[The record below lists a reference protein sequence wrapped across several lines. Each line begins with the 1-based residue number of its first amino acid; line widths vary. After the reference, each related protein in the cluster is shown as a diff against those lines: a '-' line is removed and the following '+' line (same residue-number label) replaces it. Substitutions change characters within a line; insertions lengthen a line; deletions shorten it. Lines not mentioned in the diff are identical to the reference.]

1 MLVRE
6 YLPGKMRL
14 KAVGPYKFLRTIK
27 NSGAEVLTTKGR
39 IVRVAMANLKPN
51 RPPVTGER
59 MVVEEP
65 RTDREKS
72 AAMFDSS
79 SEEDWATD
87 ADSEVS
93 SG

>member
-1 MLVRE
+1 MLVKE

-39 IVRVAMANLKPN
+39 IVRVAMANLKPY

-59 MVVEEP
+59 IVVEEP
-65 RTDREKS
+65 RADREKS

-79 SEEDWATD
+79 IEED
-87 ADSEVS
+87 
-93 SG
+93 